1 MATKKAKKARKSSG
15 KKART
20 KKTPAK
26 NTVSTKKRKK
36 GANDAALPKADARA
50 ALDHATQ
57 TIGKLHKN
65 VAKTFWAIG
74 RRLLQVSELGLH
86 RARGYDSIEAYIE
99 ASLPISA
106 WSAFQYM
113 RVADAFSEE
122 VAMTFGPEKLDRAL
136 AYIALTPEEET
147 PADIP
152 TMRVRVP
159 GDDGEP
165 VRTKPFA
172 ESSVAD
178 LRRATEHER
187 GVVRKEKK
195 PAKLDLPQEV
205 VTRVNKAER
214 AFERSVGKNAGG
226 AEITTRKRGGA
237 VVLDLRAV
245 PIDRAP
251 KVLRSVADALG

>member
-1 MATKKAKKARKSSG
+1 MATNKAKKPPKPKG

-20 KKTPAK
+20 KKTAP
-26 NTVSTKKRKK
+26 K
-36 GANDAALPKADARA
+36 GAAAAKKKKTRADDAALPKADARK

-57 TIGKLHKN
+57 SIAKLHKN

-86 RARGYDSIEAYIE
+86 RARGFDSIEAYVE
-99 ASLPISA
+99 DALPISA

-122 VAMTFGPEKLDRAL
+122 VATTFGPEKLDRAL

-147 PADIP
+147 PADVP
-152 TMRVRVP
+152 DMRVRIP
-159 GDDGEP
+159 GDDGKSE
-165 VRTKPFA
+165 RTKPFA
-172 ESSVAD
+172 ESTVAE

-187 GVVRKEKK
+187 GIARKGKK
-195 PAKLDLPQEV
+195 PAKLDLPKEV
-205 VTRVNKAER
+205 VTRVGKAER
-214 AFERSVGKNAGG
+214 AFERTVGKNHAG
-226 AEITTRKRGGA
+226 AEIATRKRGGKL
-237 VVLDLRAV
+237 VLDLRAV

-251 KVLRSVADALG
+251 KVLRSVADALD